1 MEREKGIE
9 PSPLA
14 WEASVLPLNYSR
26 FLTSHKNNS
35 RFAKGREV
43 RRVAPHNSKGAQGLG
58 ASEGKRFSKGTKSS
72 EALRRCNA
80 AIGES
85 PDWEELRR
93 IAEPDSLRWFSF
105 ATFRFRCGMR
115 SSPGSRPIRRRDGPS
130 VLDQLPNGHAIA
142 A

>member
-35 RFAKGREV
+35 RFAKGLDV

-72 EALRRCNA
+72 EALRRYNA

-93 IAEPDSLRWFSF
+93 IAEPASVTISLRS
-105 ATFRFRCGMR
+105 MR
-115 SSPGSRPIRRRDGPS
+115 LSPRLRADLFKAVHSPS
-130 VLDQLPNGHAIA
+130 VPATTWA
-142 A
+142 